1 MKIKR
6 FFAEDMRRALLQ
18 VKEALG
24 PDAVIMSNKK
34 VNGGIEIV
42 AAVDPDAQ
50 QPEPAPTPEPAT
62 AQQEPAPA
70 SSLAELLQRQ
80 NPRVEDTS
88 YGSQPTA
95 SEASRQTAVPEAQ
108 TAVPEAQTAVPE
120 AQTAVPE
127 AQTAAPQEHTAHAQ
141 HEMAHAQ
148 HDQIPEHVSGG
159 SAEEIADLKAQI
171 RGIKDLLQHQLS
183 GLMKQEIEREEPI
196 RAMLTKR
203 LMGMGLSERIADQIA
218 CFIPEGG
225 DDDDSWEQC
234 LQLLEGQLNTTA
246 DDILT
251 RGGAVALVGPT
262 GVGKTTTIAKLA
274 ARYAQRHGADKVALV
289 TTDTFRIGASEQLQT
304 YGRIIGCPVKVAN
317 NAKELADAL
326 LTLRDKSLILI
337 DTAGMG
343 QRDKRLSDQLA
354 TLLHNSRLRI
364 RPYLVL
370 SATSQTQVL
379 NDAVKQFKTLPLSG
393 CIFTKLDECLSLGE
407 SISVAVEQGMAVSY
421 LTNGQQVPEDIK
433 VADAHYLVSEAERLY
448 DKSICSTLSEMP
460 KSYGHTSIN

>member
-18 VKEALG
+18 VKETLG

-42 AAVDPDAQ
+42 AAVDPDAAPA
-50 QPEPAPTPEPAT
+50 QPAEEAT
-62 AQQEPAPA
+62 AQQEPTPA
-70 SSLAELLQRQ
+70 NSLSELLQRQ
-80 NPRVEDTS
+80 SASAAGTS
-88 YGSQPTA
+88 PTAAAAEGSQ
-95 SEASRQTAVPEAQ
+95 QT
-108 TAVPEAQTAVPE
+108 T
-120 AQTAVPE
+120 
-127 AQTAAPQEHTAHAQ
+127 APQEQTAWAQPKTARPQAEITAPQAHTAQPQAD
-141 HEMAHAQ
+141 E
-148 HDQIPEHVSGG
+148 IPEHVSGG
-159 SAEEIADLKAQI
+159 SAAEIAELKAQI

-183 GLMKQEIEREEPI
+183 GLMKQEVEREEPI
-196 RAMLTKR
+196 RAMLTQR

-274 ARYAQRHGADKVALV
+274 ARYAQRHGADNVALI

-317 NAKELADAL
+317 NAKELADAM

-343 QRDKRLSDQLA
+343 QRDKRLNEQLA
-354 TLLHNSRLRI
+354 TLLHNNRLRI

-407 SISVAVEQGMAVSY
+407 SISVAIEHGMAVSY
-421 LTNGQQVPEDIK
+421 LTNGQQVPEDMK
-433 VADAHYLVSEAERLY
+433 VADAHFLVSEAERLY
-448 DKSICSTLSEMP
+448 DKSICSNMAEMP
-460 KSYGHTSIN
+460 KSYWQSSIN

>member
-6 FFAEDMRRALLQ
+6 FFAEDMRRALQQ
-18 VKEALG
+18 VKETLG

-50 QPEPAPTPEPAT
+50 QPAEEAT
-62 AQQEPAPA
+62 AQQEPTPA
-70 SSLAELLQRQ
+70 NSLTELLQRQ
-80 NPRVEDTS
+80 SASAEGTS
-88 YGSQPTA
+88 APVGATASAEGTSPTA
-95 SEASRQTAVPEAQ
+95 AAAEGTQQTAAAAEGTQ
-108 TAVPEAQTAVPE
+108 
-120 AQTAVPE
+120 
-127 AQTAAPQEHTAHAQ
+127 QTAAPQAQTARPQADTAAPQAHPAHAQ
-141 HEMAHAQ
+141 RDDE
-148 HDQIPEHVSGG
+148 IPEHVTGG
-159 SAEEIADLKAQI
+159 SAAEIAELKAQI

-183 GLMKQEIEREEPI
+183 GLMKQEVEREEPI

-225 DDDDSWEQC
+225 DDDSWEQC

-274 ARYAQRHGADKVALV
+274 ARYAQRHGADNVALI

-317 NAKELADAL
+317 NAKELADAM

-343 QRDKRLSDQLA
+343 QRDKRLNDQLA
-354 TLLHNSRLRI
+354 TLLHNNRLRI

-407 SISVAVEQGMAVSY
+407 SISVAIEHGMAVSY
-421 LTNGQQVPEDIK
+421 LTNGQQVPEDMK

-448 DKSICSTLSEMP
+448 DKSICSNMAEMP
-460 KSYGHTSIN
+460 KSYWQSSIN

>member
-1 MKIKR
+1 MKR

-18 VKEALG
+18 VKETLG

-42 AAVDPDAQ
+42 AAVDPEAQ
-50 QPEPAPTPEPAT
+50 QPEPAPVASAPDAT
-62 AQQEPAPA
+62 EQQPNVGRAPDTTEQQPPA

-80 NPRVEDTS
+80 NEPS
-88 YGSQPTA
+88 PQQPVA
-95 SEASRQTAVPEAQ
+95 SEANQQTAWAEPK
-108 TAVPEAQTAVPE
+108 
-120 AQTAVPE
+120 
-127 AQTAAPQEHTAHAQ
+127 TAAPQAQ
-141 HEMAHAQ
+141 PAEPE
-148 HDQIPEHVSGG
+148 IPEYVSGG
-159 SAEEIADLKAQI
+159 SAAEIAELKAQV

-183 GLMKQEIEREEPI
+183 GLMKQEIDREEPI

-203 LMGMGLSERIADQIA
+203 LMGMGLSQRIADQIA

-225 DDDDSWEQC
+225 DDEGSWEEC

-274 ARYAQRHGADKVALV
+274 ARYAQRHGAESVALI

-343 QRDKRLSDQLA
+343 QRDKRLSEQLS

-370 SATSQTQVL
+370 SATSQTRVL
-379 NDAVKQFKTLPLSG
+379 NDAVNQFKTLPLSG

-407 SISVAVEQGMAVSY
+407 PISVAIEQGLAISY
-421 LTNGQQVPEDIK
+421 LTNGQQVPEDLRP
-433 VADAHYLVSEAERLY
+433 AETHYLVNEAERLY
-448 DKSICSTLSEMP
+448 DNNVCSTLSDMP
-460 KSYGHTSIN
+460 ESSWQASL

>member
-18 VKEALG
+18 VKETLG

-42 AAVDPDAQ
+42 AAIDPDAQ
-50 QPEPAPTPEPAT
+50 QPAEEAT
-62 AQQEPAPA
+62 AQQEPTPA
-70 SSLAELLQRQ
+70 NSLTELLQRQ
-80 NPRVEDTS
+80 SASAEGTS
-88 YGSQPTA
+88 PTA
-95 SEASRQTAVPEAQ
+95 AAAEGTQ
-108 TAVPEAQTAVPE
+108 
-120 AQTAVPE
+120 
-127 AQTAAPQEHTAHAQ
+127 QTAAPQEQTAWAQPKTARPQAETAAPQAQTAHAQ
-141 HEMAHAQ
+141 RDDE
-148 HDQIPEHVSGG
+148 IPEHVTGG
-159 SAEEIADLKAQI
+159 SAAEIAELKAQI

-183 GLMKQEIEREEPI
+183 GLMKQEVEREEPI

-225 DDDDSWEQC
+225 DDDSWEQC

-274 ARYAQRHGADKVALV
+274 ARYAQRHGADNVALI

-317 NAKELADAL
+317 NAKELADAM

-343 QRDKRLSDQLA
+343 QRDKRLNDQLA
-354 TLLHNSRLRI
+354 TLLHNNRLRI

-407 SISVAVEQGMAVSY
+407 SISVAIEHGMAVSY
-421 LTNGQQVPEDIK
+421 LTNGQQVPEDMK

-448 DKSICSTLSEMP
+448 DKSICSNMAEMP
-460 KSYGHTSIN
+460 KSYWQSSIN

>member
-1 MKIKR
+1 VKIKR

-18 VKEALG
+18 VKETLG

-50 QPEPAPTPEPAT
+50 QPEAAPEVAT
-62 AQQEPAPA
+62 AKQEPTPA

-80 NPRVEDTS
+80 AASAEGTS
-88 YGSQPTA
+88 HPVGRAFGATASAAGTSPTA
-95 SEASRQTAVPEAQ
+95 APQEQTAWAQPKTARPQAETAAPEAQ
-108 TAVPEAQTAVPE
+108 TA
-120 AQTAVPE
+120 
-127 AQTAAPQEHTAHAQ
+127 HAQ
-141 HEMAHAQ
+141 RDDE
-148 HDQIPEHVSGG
+148 IPEHVSGG
-159 SAEEIADLKAQI
+159 SAAEIAELKAQI

-225 DDDDSWEQC
+225 EDDDSWEQC

-274 ARYAQRHGADKVALV
+274 ARYAQRHGADKVALI

-304 YGRIIGCPVKVAN
+304 YGRILGCPVKIAN

-343 QRDKRLSDQLA
+343 QRDKRLNDQLA
-354 TLLHNSRLRI
+354 TLLHNNRLRI

-407 SISVAVEQGMAVSY
+407 SISVAIEHGMAVSY

-433 VADAHYLVSEAERLY
+433 VADAHFLVNEAERLY
-448 DKSICSTLSEMP
+448 DKSICSNMTEMP
-460 KSYGHTSIN
+460 KSYWHTSIN

>member
-18 VKEALG
+18 VKETLG

-42 AAVDPDAQ
+42 AAIDPDSQPPEQTQPAQ
-50 QPEPAPTPEPAT
+50 PAPSSS
-62 AQQEPAPA
+62 AQPVQEQEQAPA
-70 SSLAELLQRQ
+70 SSLAELLERQ
-80 NPRVEDTS
+80 NSANPNA
-88 YGSQPTA
+88 SQPATSAA
-95 SEASRQTAVPEAQ
+95 SNAAATPEPTVSQ
-108 TAVPEAQTAVPE
+108 NPQVDPEV
-120 AQTAVPE
+120 
-127 AQTAAPQEHTAHAQ
+127 
-141 HEMAHAQ
+141 
-148 HDQIPEHVSGG
+148 PEHVGG
-159 SAEEIADLKAQI
+159 GNAEEIAELKAQI
-171 RGIKDLLQHQLS
+171 SGIKDLLQHQLS

-203 LMGMGLSERIADQIA
+203 LMGMGLSERVADQIA

-225 DDDDSWEQC
+225 DDVESWEQC
-234 LQLLEGQLNTTA
+234 LHLLEGQLNTTA

-304 YGRIIGCPVKVAN
+304 YGRIIGCPVKVTN

-343 QRDKRLSDQLA
+343 QRDKRLSEQLA

-370 SATSQTQVL
+370 SATAQTQVL
-379 NDAVKQFKTLPLSG
+379 NDAVKQFKALPLSG
-393 CIFTKLDECLSLGE
+393 CIFTKLDECLSMGE
-407 SISVAVEQGMAVSY
+407 TISVAIEQGMPVSY

-433 VADAHYLVSEAERLY
+433 VADAHYLVTEAERLY

-460 KSYGHTSIN
+460 KSHWQTRIN

>member
-18 VKEALG
+18 VKETLG

-50 QPEPAPTPEPAT
+50 QPEAAPEVAT
-62 AQQEPAPA
+62 AKQEPTPA

-80 NPRVEDTS
+80 AASAEGTS
-88 YGSQPTA
+88 HPVGRAFGATASAAGTSPTA
-95 SEASRQTAVPEAQ
+95 APQEQTAWAQPKTARPQAETAAPEAQ
-108 TAVPEAQTAVPE
+108 TA
-120 AQTAVPE
+120 
-127 AQTAAPQEHTAHAQ
+127 HAQ
-141 HEMAHAQ
+141 RDDE
-148 HDQIPEHVSGG
+148 IPEHVSGG
-159 SAEEIADLKAQI
+159 SAAEIAELKAQI

-225 DDDDSWEQC
+225 EDDDSWEQC

-274 ARYAQRHGADKVALV
+274 ARYAQRHGADKVALI

-304 YGRIIGCPVKVAN
+304 YGRILGCPVKIAN

-343 QRDKRLSDQLA
+343 QRDKRLNDQLA
-354 TLLHNSRLRI
+354 TLLHNNRLRI

-407 SISVAVEQGMAVSY
+407 SISVAIEHGMAVSY

-433 VADAHYLVSEAERLY
+433 VADAHFLVNEAERLY
-448 DKSICSTLSEMP
+448 DKSICSNMTEMP
-460 KSYGHTSIN
+460 KSYWHTSIN

>member
-1 MKIKR
+1 VKIKR

-108 TAVPEAQTAVPE
+108 TA
-120 AQTAVPE
+120 
-127 AQTAAPQEHTAHAQ
+127 APQEQTAHAQHEKAHAQ